1 MGKETY
7 RIEDYWHNE
16 VTAFATAFG
25 ILGERE
31 YPKED
36 FAEST
41 DFNNLESSNP
51 ADTVKVATFLREKQ
65 YKPNENIKKDFYYV
79 CEFIWQPYRKIK
91 EYKNSEDITYEGDE
105 TKETSHLLFWIFWD
119 EDFSCWQRSPAFACR
134 YASSHHEAGDWMM
147 KEITAA
153 GSEAHDADYL
163 KNGTLE
169 ILI

>member
-41 DFNNLESSNP
+41 DFNNLESSLP
-51 ADTVKVATFLREKQ
+51 PDTIQVATFL
-65 YKPNENIKKDFYYV
+65 YKEYSIKKIYFYV
-79 CEFIWQPYRKIK
+79 CSFTESTQIA
-91 EYKNSEDITYEGDE
+91 N
-105 TKETSHLLFWIFWD
+105 
-119 EDFSCWQRSPAFACR
+119 
-134 YASSHHEAGDWMM
+134 HHEVYSLFSIMWNRDSLWVLNPWCSCCLLSEEPQAPLHKDAANWMF
-147 KEITAA
+147 KRVATKGCSIA
-153 GSEAHDADYL
+153 SVDDF
-163 KNGTLE
+163 KKGTLK

>member
-41 DFNNLESSNP
+41 DFNNLESSLP
-51 ADTVKVATFLREKQ
+51 PDTIQVATFL
-65 YKPNENIKKDFYYV
+65 YKEYSTKKIYFYV
-79 CEFIWQPYRKIK
+79 CSFPEPHPHYSYSLFSIMWSRDSLWELNAWYCCSVKSEQPQPSLHK
-91 EYKNSEDITYEGDE
+91 EAANWMLKKMT
-105 TKETSHLLFWIFWD
+105 TKGCAIAPVEVFKKGI
-119 EDFSCWQRSPAFACR
+119 
-134 YASSHHEAGDWMM
+134 
-147 KEITAA
+147 
-153 GSEAHDADYL
+153 
-163 KNGTLE
+163 LE
-169 ILI
+169 VLI

>member
-41 DFNNLESSNP
+41 DFNNLESSLPPDTIQVATLLYKEYSTKKINFYVCSFP
-51 ADTVKVATFLREKQ
+51 EPHPHYSYSLFSIMWSRDSLWELNAWYCCTVKSEQPQPSLHKEAANWMFKEMTTKGCSIAPVEVF
-65 YKPNENIKKDFYYV
+65 KKG
-79 CEFIWQPYRKIK
+79 K
-91 EYKNSEDITYEGDE
+91 
-105 TKETSHLLFWIFWD
+105 
-119 EDFSCWQRSPAFACR
+119 
-134 YASSHHEAGDWMM
+134 
-147 KEITAA
+147 
-153 GSEAHDADYL
+153 
-163 KNGTLE
+163 LE
-169 ILI
+169 MLI

>member
-7 RIEDYWHNE
+7 RIEEYWHNE

-41 DFNNLESSNP
+41 DFNNLESSLP
-51 ADTVKVATFLREKQ
+51 PDTIKVATFL
-65 YKPNENIKKDFYYV
+65 YKEYSTKKIYFYV
-79 CEFIWQPYRKIK
+79 CSFPEPHPHYSYSLFSIMWSRDNLWELNPWYCCSVKSEQPQPCLHK
-91 EYKNSEDITYEGDE
+91 EAANWMFKGVAITGCLIASVD
-105 TKETSHLLFWIFWD
+105 
-119 EDFSCWQRSPAFACR
+119 DFKQ
-134 YASSHHEAGDWMM
+134 G
-147 KEITAA
+147 K
-153 GSEAHDADYL
+153 L
-163 KNGTLE
+163 K

>member
-7 RIEDYWHNE
+7 RIEEYWHNE

-41 DFNNLESSNP
+41 DFNNLESSLP
-51 ADTVKVATFLREKQ
+51 PDTIRVATFLNKE
-65 YKPNENIKKDFYYV
+65 YSTKKIYFYV
-79 CEFIWQPYRKIK
+79 CSFTEKTTLAKYQEIY
-91 EYKNSEDITYEGDE
+91 S
-105 TKETSHLLFWIFWD
+105 LFSIRWD
-119 EDFSCWQRSPAFACR
+119 ESDCLWILNPWYCCSVLSEEPQAPLHKEAANWMFKGLATTGCLIASVDDF
-134 YASSHHEAGDWMM
+134 
-147 KEITAA
+147 K
-153 GSEAHDADYL
+153 
-163 KNGTLE
+163 KGTLE